1 MELNQET
8 LKKAYN
14 YLSKDPC
21 LDHLINKFSKNIDIS
36 ERFNEIEVLLSQPNV
51 TQDQKRYISLTKEYS
66 ELSPVVEAFI
76 ELSSIQEAIKE
87 TSQMSEDKD
96 EDIRKLAESEL
107 EELRDKLSLLEVELK
122 SLLLPKD
129 PDDSKNVFLEIRA
142 GTGGDEAALFSGD
155 LFRMYSRVAERRGWK
170 IEVVSVREGD
180 HGGYKELV
188 TRIEGSDVFKDLKF
202 EAGVHRVQRVPETE
216 SQGRIHT
223 SACSVAVLP
232 EMSEVSEIEVDKN
245 ELRVDT
251 FRASGAG
258 GQHVNKTD
266 SAVRLTHIPS
276 GIVVECQDG
285 RSQHKNKEK
294 ALSLLK
300 AKLLDSEIEKKDAE
314 QAKNRKVMVGSGD
327 RSEKIRTYNFPQNRI
342 TDHRIEMSIHNLG
355 SFLDGDIQ
363 EMTSALLEANQAQA
377 LANLETG

>member
-1 MELNQET
+1 MNESILN
-8 LKKAYN
+8 K
-14 YLSKDPC
+14 LSEV
-21 LDHLINKFSKNIDIS
+21 S
-36 ERFNEIEVLLSQPNV
+36 ERFSEIETLLSQPDV

-66 ELSPVVEAFI
+66 DLSPVVEAFKEI
-76 ELSSIQEAIKE
+76 SLIQEAIKE
-87 TSQMSEDKD
+87 ASQMEEDKD
-96 EDIRKLAESEL
+96 EDIRKLAESES
-107 EELRDKLSLLEVELK
+107 EELKVKLDLLEIELK

-188 TRIEGSDVFKDLKF
+188 TRIEGTDVFKDLKF

-294 ALSLLK
+294 ALTLLK

-314 QAKNRKVMVGSGD
+314 QAQNRKVMVGSGD

-342 TDHRIEMSIHNLG
+342 TDHRIEMSIHSLDA
-355 SFLDGDIQ
+355 FLDGDI
-363 EMTSALLEANQAQA
+363 EGMTSSLLEANQAKA
-377 LANLETG
+377 LANLETA